1 MIQNMEYYYFAE
13 ILQADGDWIVT
24 SPIWYK
30 NTSPTPIDIG
40 FEEFNKDFEFNF
52 FPNPVNQNL
61 NISMSNCDDYKIS
74 VIDISGRKVL
84 EKSFYDQYINLDLSN
99 ISQGVYTVEIKTK
112 SISKFKKLVVE

>member
-1 MIQNMEYYYFAE
+1 M
-13 ILQADGDWIVT
+13 QADGDWIVT

-84 EKSFYDQYINLDLSN
+84 EKSFYDQYINLDLSI

>member
-1 MIQNMEYYYFAE
+1 MIYAYNNTATYNDQSGMIQNMEYYYFAE

-84 EKSFYDQYINLDLSN
+84 EKSF
-99 ISQGVYTVEIKTK
+99 
-112 SISKFKKLVVE
+112 